1 MVFEQSSLD
10 VRAASRYG
18 ACSWKRVFVYS
29 TMKSL
34 ACVLVCFLFATLMA
48 RAQGVGTSGEIT
60 GTVTDSSGGVVL
72 KATVNVVDTQ
82 TGLKRTAMTDSTGQF
97 RVAGL
102 PPATY
107 DVSAEMPGF
116 ATEIRKG
123 VTVAIGQTVIS
134 DFKLSPSKV
143 ATVVE
148 VTDRPPVV
156 ETERSS
162 QADTITQQFITDLPV
177 DRRDYLTFTLLAPGV
192 SDSTRLAGDQDF
204 RVKQT
209 PQSGLSFYGSNG
221 RGNSITVDGGETSG
235 DSGGVRLTVGQDDV
249 QEFQINRSNYGA
261 DLGAASGASINIV
274 TKSGTNNVHGTLFGF
289 FRNDAMDARDPFAFS
304 SALAPDP
311 TFSNFN
317 TTSTGDP
324 IKNSLS
330 RQQYGGSV
338 GFPIQKDKT
347 FLFASFEGLRQNSQ
361 NSVPLLTNSSIFAG
375 PSATATTNPFPQSD
389 PRFAQQAIITAVAA
403 GPNGNPLALV
413 PCLPNPQTPG
423 TYVMLPAINCAFT
436 LQDALTVTP
445 NAVPIPGL
453 VDPAL
458 NAFLVSQFENEGGV
472 FPFDSREYLAS
483 VRLDHRFD
491 ANNELS
497 LTYRYGHD
505 LEQSPD
511 VQSLTAFSA
520 GSSIHNYDHNLQAAW
535 YHQFSAAA
543 QNEARVQWD
552 FNSFNVIPNEP
563 GEVGLQIPGFINNLG
578 TNIFLPNITILR
590 RYEFAD
596 NFTVIR
602 GHHTLKFGA
611 YELLRGNHTES
622 HTFMPGRFVFGSLPG
637 GAISP
642 CLAPSGTN
650 PCTGEP
656 TPSGANINSLQSAS
670 LGLPQVYQQGFGDPT
685 YGNYTRPLTG
695 LYAQDSWKITPN
707 FTLNY
712 GLRYELDTQFAPLTT
727 YKKDFG
733 PRVSFAWDPFKDHKT
748 VFRGGYGIFYGPV
761 DAQIPD
767 VDLSLGVVN
776 KNKSA
781 VENRSAVGQV
791 ANATAIC
798 GVSQFGVPI
807 IPGTGTSPCNREISI
822 YADPIT
828 GVPALG
834 IAGSAA
840 IFQTLFAQG
849 APNNL
854 IQCTTPA
861 PGNNACITPA
871 AVGAL
876 GLDVTNTG
884 PLSPLQ
890 VIFVNQPG
898 YRPPIAQ
905 QASFGIEREIGPG
918 FSISLSGIYTHTQ
931 RLPVAIDTNLGPAPF
946 STVTLANGQTVS
958 YRNWNSS
965 PLTDPLG
972 GTEFPSGVFPCA
984 SPTANCFLNPL
995 IVQNNQYSS
1004 EAYALYE
1011 GGIVEVKRRFNEH
1024 FTLFGN
1030 YTFSKGFDTSTDY
1043 NTDYGPQDPT
1053 NLNLDRSLSEF
1064 DQRHK
1069 LEIAGVLDSPWRQT
1083 ILSGFQLAPI
1093 FSAHSGHP
1101 FNLLAGGE
1109 VNGNNHITNERPIG
1123 ARRDTGLGPDYID
1136 FDMRLSWGHKLGENA
1151 HLQFTAEGFNLAN
1164 RTNYASVN
1172 NEVSPL
1178 FGFAPNF
1185 TTFNVRGIRPGTAL
1199 LGGGTA
1205 NSSTPLAFTSAFPKR
1220 QVQLGLRFT
1229 F

>member
-1 MVFEQSSLD
+1 
-10 VRAASRYG
+10 
-18 ACSWKRVFVYS
+18 
-29 TMKSL
+29 
-34 ACVLVCFLFATLMA
+34 
-48 RAQGVGTSGEIT
+48 
-60 GTVTDSSGGVVL
+60 VL
-72 KATVNVVDTQ
+72 KATVNAVDTQ
-82 TGLKRTAMTDSTGQF
+82 TGLKRTAITNGTGQF
-97 RVAGL
+97 RLTGL

-107 DVSAEMPGF
+107 DITAEMAGF
-116 ATEIRKG
+116 ATAIRKG
-123 VTVAIGQTVIS
+123 ITVAIGQTVVS
-134 DFKLSPSKV
+134 DFKLNPSQV
-143 ATVVE
+143 ATVIE

-156 ETERSS
+156 ETERGS
-162 QADTITQQFITDLPV
+162 QADTIAQQYIADLPI

-235 DSGGVRLTVGQDDV
+235 DSGGVRLTVSQDDV

-261 DLGAASGASINIV
+261 DLGAATGASINIV
-274 TKSGTNNVHGTLFGF
+274 TKSGTNTAHGTLYGF

-317 TTSTGDP
+317 TTSFGAP

-330 RQQYGGSV
+330 RQQFGGAI

-347 FLFASFEGLRQNSQ
+347 FLFASFEGLRQDSQ
-361 NSVPLLTNSSIFAG
+361 NSVPILTQSSIFAG
-375 PSATATTNPFPQSD
+375 PSVAGNTLPTNLGPTD
-389 PRFAQQAIITAVAA
+389 PRIEQQAIISALA
-403 GPNGNPLALV
+403 GEGNTLV
-413 PCLPNPQTPG
+413 PCLPNPAPPPA
-423 TYVMLPAINCAFT
+423 YEVLPAIDCAFA
-436 LQDALTVTP
+436 LQTALSVTP
-445 NAVPIPGL
+445 NQGLTPIQQ
-453 VDPAL
+453 AL
-458 NAFLVSQFENEGGV
+458 NAYLVSQFENEGGV
-472 FPFDSREYLAS
+472 FPYDTREYLGS

-491 ANNELS
+491 MNNEIS

-505 LEQSPD
+505 LEESPD

-520 GSSIHNYDHNLQAAW
+520 GSAIHTYDNNLQAAW
-535 YHQFSAAA
+535 YHQLSPTA

-563 GEVGLQIPGFINNLG
+563 AQVGLQIPSFINNLG

-596 NFTVIR
+596 NFSLIR
-602 GHHTLKFGA
+602 GHHALKFGA

-622 HTFMPGRFVFGSLPG
+622 HTFFPGRFVFGSLPG

-642 CLAPSGTN
+642 CLAPAAEN
-650 PCTGEP
+650 PCGVTLP
-656 TPSGANINSLQSAS
+656 GANISSLQAAS
-670 LGLPQVYQQGFGDPT
+670 LGLPEIYQQGFGDPT
-685 YGNYTRPLTG
+685 YGDYTRPLTG
-695 LYAQDSWKITPN
+695 LYAQDSWKVTPN

-712 GLRYELDTQFAPLTT
+712 GLRWELDAQFAPLTT
-727 YKKDFG
+727 YKKDFA
-733 PRVSFAWDPFKDHKT
+733 PRISFAWDPFKDHKT
-748 VFRGGYGIFYGPV
+748 VIRGGYGIFYGPV

-776 KNKSA
+776 KNRSA
-781 VENRSAVGQV
+781 VENSTPAGQV
-791 ANATAIC
+791 ANVSGIC

-822 YADPIT
+822 YADSIS
-828 GVPALG
+828 GVQPLG
-834 IAGSAA
+834 IAGSAT
-840 IFQTLFAQG
+840 IFQTLFGQG
-849 APNNL
+849 L
-854 IQCTTPA
+854 IQCTTPTA
-861 PGNNACITPA
+861 GNNACITPA
-871 AVGAL
+871 AVAGPFA
-876 GLDVTNTG
+876 GSQPVGIDVTNSG

-890 VIFVNQPG
+890 VLFVNQPG
-898 YRPPIAQ
+898 FRPPIAQ
-905 QASFGIEREIGPG
+905 QASFGIERELGPG

-931 RLPVAIDTNLGPAPF
+931 RLPVALDTNLLPAPF
-946 STVTLANGQTVS
+946 STVTLANGKTVS
-958 YRNWNSS
+958 YRNWNGGT
-965 PLTDPLG
+965 PGNPAPADPLG
-972 GTEFPSGVFPCA
+972 GTEFPGGLSPCA
-984 SPTANCFLNPL
+984 NPAACFVNPL

-1011 GGIVEVKRRFNEH
+1011 GGIVEVKKRFREH

-1030 YTFSKGFDTSTDY
+1030 YTYSKGFDTSTDY

-1053 NLNLDRSLSEF
+1053 NLNLDRALSEF

-1069 LEIAGVLDSPWRQT
+1069 LVIAGVLDSPWRGNV
-1083 ILSGFQLAPI
+1083 LSGFQLAPI
-1093 FSAHSGHP
+1093 FEAHSGHP

-1123 ARRDTGLGPDYID
+1123 APRDTGLGPDYID
-1136 FDMRLSWGHKLGENA
+1136 FDMRLTWAHRLGEKSNI
-1151 HLQFTAEGFNLAN
+1151 QFTAEGFNLAN

-1178 FGFAPNF
+1178 FGFASK
-1185 TTFNVRGIRPGTAL
+1185 TFNVRGAPGDPSQA
-1199 LGGGTA
+1199 
-1205 NSSTPLAFTSAFPKR
+1205 LAFTSAFPKR
-1220 QVQLGLRFT
+1220 QVQLGLRLSF
-1229 F
+1229 

>member
-1 MVFEQSSLD
+1 MGFEQSSLD
-10 VRAASRYG
+10 GRAASRYW
-18 ACSWKRVFVYS
+18 ARSWKRVFVYS
-29 TMKSL
+29 TMKSI
-34 ACVLVCFLFATLMA
+34 ACVLVCFLFATFMA
-48 RAQGVGTSGEIT
+48 HAQGVGSSGGIT

-82 TGLKRTAMTDSTGQF
+82 IGLKRTAMTDSTGQF

-107 DVSAEMPGF
+107 DISAEMPGF

-162 QADTITQQFITDLPV
+162 QADAITQQYITDLPV

-249 QEFQINRSNYGA
+249 REFQINRSNYGA

-304 SALAPDP
+304 SALSPTS
-311 TFSNFN
+311 TFS
-317 TTSTGDP
+317 TTAVGDP

-330 RQQYGGSV
+330 RQQYGGSI
-338 GFPIQKDKT
+338 GFPIKKDKT

-389 PRFAQQAIITAVAA
+389 PRYAQQAIVTALFQST
-403 GPNGNPLALV
+403 NPSV
-413 PCLPNPQTPG
+413 PCITGVPNMTAQECAFALQSALSVTPG
-423 TYVMLPAINCAFT
+423 
-436 LQDALTVTP
+436 QGLTTGQ
-445 NAVPIPGL
+445 GL
-453 VDPAL
+453 L

-472 FPFDSREYLAS
+472 FPFNSREYLAS
-483 VRLDHRFD
+483 GRLDHRFN

-505 LEQSPD
+505 LEESPD

-535 YHQFSAAA
+535 YHQFSATA

-578 TNIFLPNITILR
+578 TNIFLPDITILR

-611 YELLRGNHTES
+611 YELLRGNHTEA
-622 HTFMPGRFVFGSLPG
+622 HLYFPGRFVFASLPAVALSPQLA
-637 GAISP
+637 GA
-642 CLAPSGTN
+642 TVN
-650 PCTGEP
+650 P
-656 TPSGANINSLQSAS
+656 LQWAS
-670 LGLPQVYQQGFGDPT
+670 LGEPEVYQQGFGDPD

-695 LYAQDSWKITPN
+695 LYAQDSWKIVPN

-727 YKKDFG
+727 YKKDFA
-733 PRVSFAWDPFKDHKT
+733 PRISFAWDPFKDHKT

-761 DAQIPD
+761 DVQVPD
-767 VDLSLGVVN
+767 VDLSLGVLN

-781 VENRSAVGQV
+781 VENSSAAGQV
-791 ANATAIC
+791 ANVSAIC
-798 GVSQFGVPI
+798 GVSQFGYPV

-834 IAGSAA
+834 IAGSAT
-840 IFQTLFAQG
+840 IYQTLFAQG
-849 APNNL
+849 L
-854 IQCTTPA
+854 IQQCTAPT
-861 PGNNACITPA
+861 PGNHACITPA

-905 QASFGIEREIGPG
+905 QASFGIEREISPG

-931 RLPVAIDTNLGPAPF
+931 RLPVAIDTNLLPAPF
-946 STVTLANGQTVS
+946 STVKLANGQTVS
-958 YRNWNSS
+958 YRNWNTSA
-965 PLTDPLG
+965 LADPLG
-972 GTEFPSGVFPCA
+972 GTEPGGLPCA
-984 SPTANCFLNPL
+984 ADPYLCFVNPL

-1004 EAYALYE
+1004 VAYALYE

-1043 NTDYGPQDPT
+1043 NADYGPQDPT

-1069 LEIAGVLDSPWRQT
+1069 LEIAGVLDSPWRQS
-1083 ILSGFQLAPI
+1083 ILSGFQIAPI

-1123 ARRDTGLGPDYID
+1123 APRDTGLGPDYFD
-1136 FDMRLSWGHKLGENA
+1136 FDMRLTWGHKLGEKSN
-1151 HLQFTAEGFNLAN
+1151 LQFTAEGFNIAN

-1178 FGFAPNF
+1178 FGFTS
-1185 TTFNVRGIRPGTAL
+1185 TTFNVKGIRPGSAL
-1199 LGGGTA
+1199 VGGGTA
-1205 NSSTPLAFTSAFPKR
+1205 TSSTPLAFTSAFPKR
-1220 QVQLGLRFT
+1220 QVQLGVRFT